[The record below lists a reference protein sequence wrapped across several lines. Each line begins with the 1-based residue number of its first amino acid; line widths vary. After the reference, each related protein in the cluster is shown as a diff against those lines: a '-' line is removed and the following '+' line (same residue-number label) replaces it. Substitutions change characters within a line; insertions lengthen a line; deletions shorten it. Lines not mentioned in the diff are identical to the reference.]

1 MNETHQL
8 IPTNN
13 SHNTKR
19 LQSMI
24 LRMEVGVSTL
34 TTIVSK
40 HNIRNIIG
48 IHIRNIMSL
57 NLGVLLYLILES
69 SGSLS
74 IGRLTASTVAVV
86 GLIAITVDVHVGE
99 EGVVAVDVH
108 DSCGGVLAVGECW

>member
-1 MNETHQL
+1 
-8 IPTNN
+8 
-13 SHNTKR
+13 
-19 LQSMI
+19 MI

-57 NLGVLLYLILES
+57 NLGVLLYLILEGS
-69 SGSLS
+69 SSLS
-74 IGRLTASTVAVV
+74 IGRLATTSIAMV
-86 GLIAITVDVHVGE
+86 GLIAITVDVHVSE
-99 EGVVAVDVH
+99 KGVVAVDVH